1 MSSRKKKRWKLSDAY
16 LSMMK
21 SAKGSELGLSA
32 QSLWN
37 ARTSVIRGEYP
48 KDTTMRKRLL
58 KAKWRK
64 VQDEQWEA

>member
-1 MSSRKKKRWKLSDAY
+1 MNLKAAYRKMLSEASHTEVKLSR
-16 LSMMK
+16 
-21 SAKGSELGLSA
+21 
-32 QSLWN
+32 QSLYN
-37 ARTSVIRGEYP
+37 ARQRLADGEYP